1 MSLDNYWDI
10 WKTLLQIDV
19 KQRIENN
26 NNNNNRTILDAL
38 HVFIS
43 GSFTHVGEPLSSD
56 FLESGI
62 NIFLIYSILYMVCLN

>member
-1 MSLDNYWDI
+1 M
-10 WKTLLQIDV
+10 
-19 KQRIENN
+19 ENN
-26 NNNNNRTILDAL
+26 NNNNNNNNNDNRTILDAL

>member
-1 MSLDNYWDI
+1 M
-10 WKTLLQIDV
+10 QIDV
-19 KQRIENN
+19 KQRMENN
-26 NNNNNRTILDAL
+26 NNNNNNNDNRTILDAL